1 MMEEEFVKQEV
12 SDDLDADNNIH
23 GQYHCKEC
31 NKVYSSKKKLDGHI
45 SFVHTIQ
52 IVVCEFCSKEFKN
65 KTACKQHVRN
75 VHESA
80 SSKEEAC
87 PTCGKTFKRKSLVDA
102 HIRNVHESA
111 DNLFCHV
118 CGSQS
123 KNLNALKKHVKK
135 CEEKPKR
142 ATKHFVPGNR
152 VGDPELGNN
161 TYYDEFCDR
170 TYLNYNS
177 FRIHN
182 HNTHTDDPIS
192 CRICETVLK
201 SRDLIRRHYMMKHNI
216 LDKEVLKD
224 LSGAG
229 FGKRAQIK
237 EGSDATMM
245 SFGKL
250 TLQMISRSDY
260 GGLPHVQADLL
271 SEVPEPIPPG
281 TMCSWQVRS
290 LHIIPM
296 LSFHCVFE
304 KRHQLH
310 KNLNFM
316 LLAESPQILPVN
328 LASP

>member
-80 SSKEEAC
+80 SSKEESC

-152 VGDPELGNN
+152 IGDPELGND

-192 CRICETVLK
+192 CRICQTVLK

-250 TLQMISRSDY
+250 TLQMISRPDY
-260 GGLPHVQADLL
+260 GGLSHVQADLL
-271 SEVPEPIPPG
+271 PEVPEPIPPG

-290 LHIIPM
+290 LHITPM
-296 LSFHCVFE
+296 LV
-304 KRHQLH
+304 
-310 KNLNFM
+310 FM
-316 LLAESPQILPVN
+316 LCVLRKEISCTR
-328 LASP
+328 S